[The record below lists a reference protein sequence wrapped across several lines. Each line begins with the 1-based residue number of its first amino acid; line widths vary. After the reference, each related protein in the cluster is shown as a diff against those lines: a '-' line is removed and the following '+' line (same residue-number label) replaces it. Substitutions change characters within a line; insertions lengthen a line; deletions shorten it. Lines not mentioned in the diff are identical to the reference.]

1 MSEELLIR
9 RIRAALDV
17 APVDPALRSRVIAS
31 LPLDR
36 RQPRARNNL
45 WAPALAIALAVAVV
59 VGLVW
64 ANSFRSLPSPRPAN
78 VPLSQCELP
87 VYGFAPYEAGTPNVY
102 EVGFLDLATRAFTP
116 VPMSIAPADQTRAVV
131 GNESPS
137 LSYDRLAGAWVP
149 VKSSWV
155 APDGMSYVYVD
166 GGAVH
171 LRSVRSQED
180 RTLLTKNVF
189 LIGWS
194 GGSLYYATRE
204 GYSSDLWVLDPA
216 TGKDRRVVP
225 MQSMTE
231 WWVAG
236 PNAIWGSPYYSGK
249 LARYDTKTHQV
260 SSWSADRLL
269 ELIGIDSSGNPIILR
284 GDRAGG
290 TLTGEVAVMHGDGR
304 ATSLDSSGQLVS
316 APGATVIADAD
327 RIWISASGQR
337 LWVYSPDTGLLSLD
351 QSSNRSIPNGLV
363 VAGGC
368 VSEKE
373 VRAQSAATG
382 G

>member
-17 APVDPALRSRVIAS
+17 APADPALRGRVIAS

-36 RQPRARNNL
+36 RQARARYNF
-45 WAPALAIALAVAVV
+45 WAPALAVALAVAVV
-59 VGLVW
+59 LGLVW
-64 ANSFRSLPSPRPAN
+64 ANPWRSFPAPHPAT
-78 VPLSQCELP
+78 VPLSECELP
-87 VYGFAPYEAGTPNVY
+87 VYGFAPYKAGAPNVY
-102 EVGFLDLATRAFTP
+102 DVGFLDLASRTFTP
-116 VPMSIAPADQTRAVV
+116 VPISIAAADQTRAVL

-166 GGAVH
+166 GGAIH
-171 LRSVRSQED
+171 LRSVRSQAD
-180 RTLLTKNVF
+180 RVLLSNKPVF

-194 GGSLYYATRE
+194 GGSVYYATRD
-204 GYSSDLWVLDPA
+204 GYASDLWVLDPA
-216 TGKDRRVVP
+216 TGKDRRVLP

-231 WWVAG
+231 WWMAG

-249 LARYDTKTHQV
+249 LARYDTKSHQV

-284 GDRAGG
+284 GDRGG

-304 ATSLDSSGQLVS
+304 ATSLDSTGQLVP
-316 APGATVIADAD
+316 APGTTVIADAD
-327 RIWISASGQR
+327 RIWISANGQR

-373 VRAQSAATG
+373 VRAQSAAAG